1 MIAALVFLGGGVGA
15 LTRYALSTLLPPA
28 ANGFPWATLAANLSG
43 ALLIGL
49 LVRTLPD
56 SEAWRALV
64 LVGLLGGFTTFS
76 TLSLETLQLLQNRD
90 LGLASAY
97 ILASVGAGIL
107 ACWVGLRGLGH
118 A

>member
-1 MIAALVFLGGGVGA
+1 MIAALVFVGGGMGA
-15 LTRYALSTLLPPA
+15 LARYAVSALLPQA
-28 ANGFPWATLAANLSG
+28 ANGFPWATLAVNLSG
-43 ALLIGL
+43 ALLIGV

-56 SEAWRALV
+56 SAAWRAFV

-76 TLSLETLQLLQNRD
+76 TLSLETLHLLQNRE

-97 ILASVGAGIL
+97 ILLSVGAGVL
-107 ACWVGLRGLGH
+107 ACWVGTRGH